1 MTQVPY
7 KLLNRWEREAISL
20 GVPADELRDFLRSK
34 ENEWR
39 ESQSE
44 TPKAHQPREFFSWP
58 QDERICKRALWDF
71 EDLSKRFRKGF
82 KDENAKQ
89 NFIAARDWWFSHL
102 LRVMREMNISKGKLA
117 HYGLDF
123 RAAQDFAR
131 AIV

>member
-1 MTQVPY
+1 MIPY
-7 KLLNRWEREAISL
+7 KILNRWEREAISL
-20 GVPADELRDFLRSK
+20 GVPRDELRDFLKVR

-39 ESQSE
+39 ESHSK
-44 TPKAHQPREFFSWP
+44 TPAKKQPREFWSWS
-58 QDERICKRALWDF
+58 QDERICKRAVWEFD
-71 EDLSKRFRKGF
+71 DLLKRFRKGF

-117 HYGLDF
+117 YYGLDF
-123 RAAQDFAR
+123 RAAQNLAH

>member
-1 MTQVPY
+1 MKPVPY
-7 KLLNRWEREAISL
+7 NLINRWERDAVRL
-20 GVPADELRDFLRSK
+20 GVPRDELRDFLRSK

-39 ESQSE
+39 ESHE
-44 TPKAHQPREFFSWP
+44 KTPAKQPQEFFSWS

-102 LRVMREMNISKGKLA
+102 LRAMREMDISKGKLA

-123 RAAQDFAR
+123 RAAQNLAH

>member
-1 MTQVPY
+1 MTQIPY
-7 KLLNRWEREAISL
+7 KILNRWEREAISL

-34 ENEWR
+34 ESERR

-44 TPKAHQPREFFSWP
+44 TPAKQPQEFFSWS
-58 QDERICKRALWDF
+58 QEMRICKRAKWDF

-89 NFIAARDWWFSHL
+89 NFIASRDWWFSHL
-102 LRVMREMNISKGKLA
+102 LRVMREMGISKGKLA
-117 HYGLDF
+117 YYGLDF
-123 RAAQDFAR
+123 RAAQNLAH

>member
-1 MTQVPY
+1 MIPY
-7 KLLNRWEREAISL
+7 KILNRWEREAISL
-20 GVPADELRDFLRSK
+20 GVPRDELRDFLRSK
-34 ENEWR
+34 ESEWR

-44 TPKAHQPREFFSWP
+44 TPKANQPREFFSWS

-89 NFIAARDWWFSHL
+89 NFLDDRKRWFSHL
-102 LRVMREMNISKGKLA
+102 LRVMREMGISKGKLA
-117 HYGLDF
+117 YYGLDF
-123 RAAQDFAR
+123 RAAQNLAH